1 MGDRVQQGEVL
12 SIDLSE
18 ILLEGPDGVVWGLD
32 SPQLNANLVKLDA
45 GREMPEHSSDEV
57 DVLIVVQS
65 GDGAIIIDG
74 IEHAVKSQSIV
85 LIPRGCRRSI
95 RANRRLIYFSIHT
108 RRGAFGPR

>member
-18 ILLEGPDGVVWGLD
+18 VLLEGPDGVVWGLD

-45 GREMPEHSSDEV
+45 GREMAEHSSAEV

-65 GDGAIIIDG
+65 GDGTIVIDDT
-74 IEHAVKSQSIV
+74 EHAVRAQSIV
-85 LIPRGCRRSI
+85 LIPRGQRRSI

-108 RRGAFGPR
+108 RREALGPR